1 MKVLILGGTGVIS
14 RAIVDRLLVQG
25 HEVVAYNRGSK
36 RLKFAGP
43 VAHITGDRA
52 DRATFKSV
60 MQSQRFDVVI
70 DMICFTE
77 ADATSTVE
85 TFRGRVEQIIICS
98 SSSAYRRPYV
108 TTPVQ
113 EDAELLCE
121 DPVFPYSFNKAQI
134 ERYLQRQIRDASL
147 PITIIRPSFTIGPGH
162 TGLGVLRQ
170 AYGIVDRIRKGKPLL
185 MFGDGNNPWSFTFAP
200 DLAKAFAGAV
210 GNRKTYGQ
218 HYHATS
224 EWRTV
229 WNDVYLEFGK
239 ILGREVKLFHLPAEV
254 LYRAAPKL
262 CAHLYY
268 EKSFAGLFDNSKIK
282 RDVPEFEATITLN
295 EGLRNLLAWYEAE
308 FNVVDPEKDALE
320 DRLYEIHTDLMRNVA
335 NLYIK

>member
-1 MKVLILGGTGVIS
+1 
-14 RAIVDRLLVQG
+14 
-25 HEVVAYNRGSK
+25 
-36 RLKFAGP
+36 
-43 VAHITGDRA
+43 
-52 DRATFKSV
+52 
-60 MQSQRFDVVI
+60 
-70 DMICFTE
+70 TE
-77 ADATSTVE
+77 EDAVSTVE
-85 TFRGRVEQIIICS
+85 TFRDRVEQIIVCS

-108 TTPVQ
+108 TTPIQ

-121 DPVFPYSFNKAQI
+121 DPVFPYSYNKAQV
-134 ERYLQRQIRDASL
+134 ERYLQKQIHDAGL
-147 PITIIRPSFTIGPGH
+147 PITIIRPSYTVGAGH

-185 MFGDGNNPWSFTFAP
+185 MFGDGNNPWSFTFAT

-229 WNDVYLEFGK
+229 WNDLYREFGK
-239 ILGREVKLFHLPAEV
+239 ILGHEVKLFNLPSQV
-254 LYRAAPKL
+254 LYHAAPKL

-268 EKSFAGLFDNSKIK
+268 EKCFAGLFDNSKIK

-295 EGLRNLLAWYEAE
+295 EGLRNLLTWYEAE

-320 DRLYEIHTDLMRNVA
+320 DRLYEIHTGLMQQVKDI
-335 NLYIK
+335 YVK

>member
-14 RAIVDRLLVQG
+14 RAIVDRLLAQG
-25 HEVVAYNRGSK
+25 HEVVAYNRGNK
-36 RLKFAGP
+36 QLKFAGP

-52 DRATFKSV
+52 DRATFTSV
-60 MQSQRFDVVI
+60 MQSQGFDVVI

-77 ADATSTVE
+77 EDAISTVE
-85 TFRGRVEQIIICS
+85 TFRDRVEQIIVCS
-98 SSSAYRRPYV
+98 SSSAYRRPYRTV
-108 TTPVQ
+108 PIQ

-121 DPVFPYSFNKAQI
+121 DPIFPYSFNKAQI
-134 ERYLQRQIRDASL
+134 ERYLQRQIRDARL
-147 PITIIRPSFTIGPGH
+147 PITIIRPSYTVGAGH

-210 GNRKTYGQ
+210 GNSKTYGQ

-229 WNDVYLEFGK
+229 WNDLYLEFGK
-239 ILGREVKLFHLPAEV
+239 ILGHEVKLFNLPSQV
-254 LYRAAPKL
+254 LYHAAPKL

-268 EKSFAGLFDNSKIK
+268 EKSFAGLFDNNKIK

-295 EGLRNLLAWYEAE
+295 QGLTDLLAWYEAE
-308 FNVVDPEKDALE
+308 FNVVDAEKDALE
-320 DRLYEIHTDLMRNVA
+320 DQLFEIHTGLMRQVENIYA
-335 NLYIK
+335 K